1 VRALRLHDTGDL
13 RLHDWPERLAH
24 TLPDGLSDVE
34 GSLLVDLGGLV
45 SARYALSEWRDA
57 FDDLVERRRLK
68 VVLEPQQAGG

>member
-1 VRALRLHDTGDL
+1 MRALRPHDTGDL

-24 TLPDGLSDVE
+24 TPLDGLSDVE

-57 FDDLVERRRLK
+57 FDDLVERRGLK
-68 VVLEPQQAGG
+68 VVVEPQRAGG